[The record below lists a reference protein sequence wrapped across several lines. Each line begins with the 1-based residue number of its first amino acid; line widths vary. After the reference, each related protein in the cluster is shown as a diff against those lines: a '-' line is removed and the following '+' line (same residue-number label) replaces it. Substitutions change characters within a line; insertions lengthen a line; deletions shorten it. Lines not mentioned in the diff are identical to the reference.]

1 MQNADI
7 YNLKRLYKDAKCRHI
22 NKLVAMLAKP
32 THKENETK
40 DILKT

>member
-1 MQNADI
+1 MQNTYI
-7 YNLKRLYKDAKCRHI
+7 YNPKRQNKYAKCRHI

-40 DILKT
+40 DILKI